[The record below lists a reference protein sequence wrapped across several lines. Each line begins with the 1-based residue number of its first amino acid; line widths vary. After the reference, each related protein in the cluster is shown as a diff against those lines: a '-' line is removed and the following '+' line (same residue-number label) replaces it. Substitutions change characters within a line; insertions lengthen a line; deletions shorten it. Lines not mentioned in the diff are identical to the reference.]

1 MLPLPQA
8 VARLLEKR
16 FDVNPIFRCSSVEN
30 NSLGTGSALCYIV
43 APVSQR
49 SLPQEFTVG
58 RDEKNGMDE
67 RFLISKKK
75 TGLGSDMA
83 TMLGAW
89 YYARRTSRTLVVDWR
104 SSLYLADRKVNA
116 FPCLFRKLEEID
128 GVKVIC
134 DDSLRKL
141 KFPKPV
147 AFLHR
152 MERSEYHALL
162 TTGTDLPAPTLLSKR
177 PMHIF
182 PAIEAQKLFY
192 SRLQL
197 HEDVRQE
204 IEEFRRREFVGATVL
219 GVHFRHGNGEH
230 LGFRPDADLHRS
242 CIEIAASCRQMYKV
256 MKPNLKGRF
265 RIFLATDSEEA
276 EQQLK
281 PLLSSLFTRP
291 KAFHESGG
299 GRLHRRDLGLENARN
314 ALVEMHLLAHCNSLI
329 YNNSW
334 FSYYARLIGRFDIPP
349 VNLDPNTRYA
359 TL

>member
-1 MLPLPQA
+1 
-8 VARLLEKR
+8 
-16 FDVNPIFRCSSVEN
+16 
-30 NSLGTGSALCYIV
+30 
-43 APVSQR
+43 
-49 SLPQEFTVG
+49 
-58 RDEKNGMDE
+58 
-67 RFLISKKK
+67 
-75 TGLGSDMA
+75 MA
-83 TMLGAW
+83 TLLGAW
-89 YYARRTSRTLVVDWR
+89 YFAHRTSRTLVVDWR

-116 FPCLFRKLEEID
+116 FPCLFRKPGEID

-141 KFPKPV
+141 KFPEPV
-147 AFLHR
+147 VFLHQ
-152 MERSEYHALL
+152 MERCEYDALL
-162 TTGTDLPAPTLLSKR
+162 MDGTDLPAPTLLSRR

-182 PAIEAQKLFY
+182 PELEVQKRFY

-197 HEDVRQE
+197 HEDVQQE
-204 IEEFRRREFVGATVL
+204 IDEFRRREFAGATVL
-219 GVHFRHGNGEH
+219 GVHFRHGNGEY
-230 LGFRPDADLHRS
+230 LGFRPGADLHES
-242 CIEIAASCRQMYKV
+242 CMQIAAVCRQMYRA
-256 MKPNLKGRF
+256 MRPNLKGRF

-291 KAFHESGG
+291 KAFHAAGG

-334 FSYYARLIGRFDIPP
+334 FSYYARLTGQFDIPP
-349 VNLDPNTRYA
+349 VNLHPDTRYA